1 MTEEEKQSMLKL
13 LKEQYVNNALEA
25 ENRMEA
31 NMLKREYEKNV
42 ELLEAGNNI
51 FANNK
56 PNDSDYECIGCGA

>member
-13 LKEQYVNNALEA
+13 LKEQYVNNALSA

-31 NMLKREYEKNV
+31 NMLKREYDKNV

-56 PNDSDYECIGCGA
+56 PTDSDYECIGCGA